1 MATNRAPLMQIGGIA
16 LVVIGIGLIVWGYQ
30 MSDSV
35 VSQVSEAF
43 TGSETDDVMIR
54 YIGGAASLVVGL
66 FLLFKR

>member
-43 TGSETDDVMIR
+43 TGSEPDDVMIR